1 MDDSART
8 VGPLRVGI
16 ILFGVLAA
24 LAAGGLALFTIGENY
39 AMAMAATILITSVI
53 IAFTASAL
61 LGRVILIVLIM
72 TLAGSLTIGAFGAI
86 QVLAALAGNQ
96 TGPADPPDPDMLAA
110 AESKIDQ
117 SIEDTTFH
125 VELTESE
132 LNAVLQDSLTE
143 VATPFQRITVDIL
156 NAVGDPALIGFVG
169 DFRNG
174 RLTVEGELTAET
186 SGGQLHLEL
195 IKADVG
201 MFTMPGIARDAVE
214 DMIGRVADLNHALA
228 EEGADVQEV
237 VIGDNAIV
245 VTGVSSGDRPIN
257 AGVLLDSFGNL
268 AQLGIGDV
276 DVRSYDPGIDATTA
290 EGDTYYVALGDSLA
304 AAVGVEGYA
313 EGYVSQVHREI
324 SLGDGTVYG
333 MRNFGKSGE
342 TSGTMLA
349 GGQLAE
355 AIAFGTNHDVAYVS
369 IDIGAN
375 DLLGHLAS
383 ADCSEDAAAPACSRR
398 IEASLEAYRNNLTT
412 ILDDMSQAFPDA
424 SAVFLLTYNPFSL
437 GFEDQVAFEVQSN
450 EVLTRL
456 NEIATTVANDHGFKI
471 ADGFAPMRGTTTATT
486 HMTDTPPDIHPNAVG
501 YDVLTEAVLEALS
514 R

>member
-1 MDDSART
+1 MDNTGRT
-8 VGPLRVGI
+8 AGPLRVGI
-16 ILFGVLAA
+16 VLFGVLAA

-39 AMAMAATILITSVI
+39 AIATAATILITSII

-61 LGRVILIVLIM
+61 LGRVILIVLIV
-72 TLAGSLTIGAFGAI
+72 TLAGSLTIGTFGAI

-96 TGPADPPDPDMLAA
+96 TGPVDPPDPDVLAA

-132 LNAVLQDSLTE
+132 LNAVLQDSLAE
-143 VATPFQRITVDIL
+143 VDTPFQRITVDIL
-156 NAVGDPALIGFVG
+156 NAVGEPALIGFVG

-186 SGGQLHLEL
+186 SGGQLQLEL

-214 DMIGRVADLNHALA
+214 DMIGRVADLNRALA

-245 VTGVSSGDRPIN
+245 VTGVTSSDRPIN
-257 AGVLLDSFGNL
+257 ASVLLDSFGNL
-268 AQLGIGDV
+268 AGLGVGDV
-276 DVRSYDPGIDATTA
+276 DVQPYDSGVDAASA
-290 EGDTYYVALGDSLA
+290 EGDPYYVALGDSLA

-313 EGYVSQVHREI
+313 EGYVSQVHREL
-324 SLGDGTVYG
+324 SLRDGTVYG

-342 TSGTMLA
+342 TSGTMLS

-355 AIAFGTNHDVAYVS
+355 AIAFGENRDVSYVS

-383 ADCSEDAAAPACSRR
+383 SDCSEDATAPACSTR
-398 IEASLEAYRNNLTT
+398 IEASLAAYRNNLIT
-412 ILDDMSQAFPDA
+412 ILDEVAQAFPDA
-424 SAVFLLTYNPFSL
+424 TAVFLLTYNPFSL
-437 GFEDQVAFEVQSN
+437 GFEEEVAFELQSN
-450 EVLTRL
+450 EILGLL
-456 NEIATTVANDHGFKI
+456 NEIATGVANDQDFRV

-486 HMTDTPPDIHPNAVG
+486 HMTDTPPDIHPNAIG
-501 YDVLTEAVLEALS
+501 YDLLTEAVLEALS
-514 R
+514 S